1 MRNYLFS
8 FYLFICIIC
17 SFSGYADEICPHNKD
32 ILEYKTK
39 IKDDSYNIKSDI
51 AYELSKKLDKILEDL
66 SDECAEKLVSQGVD
80 EELFQAGFPAL
91 ITSIASDIVIDSLE
105 NILLGGDHQYF
116 VKDNER
122 TLGFL
127 KYEIE
132 KINGKKFAP
141 SIYKLDKWHRIHDFV
156 LAARFSS
163 EIDSSLEEMKIQAK
177 HAYNSLN
184 YALYLPVWQGKKRR
198 EQFFQLCLELGCVLD
213 SSEECSPEIIG
224 DLWHIKVKYFANGGD
239 LSRTIYECNFLGE
252 VDNDSDATPLLSLGR
267 FMEYAINFRRIGILN
282 SNCDLSRQLKYIELQ
297 GLYGANN
304 CININNVLEI
314 LGEE

>member
-1 MRNYLFS
+1 MRTYLFS
-8 FYLFICIIC
+8 FSLFLGIIC
-17 SFSGYADEICPHNKD
+17 SFSGYADEICPQNKD
-32 ILEYKTK
+32 IFEYKAK
-39 IKDDSYNIKSDI
+39 IKNNFHNIKPDI

-66 SDECAEKLVSQGVD
+66 SDECAEKLVNQGVD

-91 ITSIASDIVIDSLE
+91 ITSIASEILIDSLE

-132 KINGKKFAP
+132 KINEKNFD
-141 SIYKLDKWHRIHDFV
+141 SIYKLDKWHQIHDFV

-163 EIDSSLEEMKIQAK
+163 EIDSSLEEMQIQAK
-177 HAYNSLN
+177 RAYNPLN

-198 EQFFQLCLELGCVLD
+198 EYFLQLCLELGCMPD
-213 SSEECSPEIIG
+213 SSQECSPKIID
-224 DLWHIKVKYFANGGD
+224 DLWYIKAKYFANEGD
-239 LSRTIYECNFLGE
+239 LSQTIYACNFWGE
-252 VDNDSDATPLLSLGR
+252 IDNDSDETPLLSLGR

-282 SNCDLSRQLKYIELQ
+282 SNCNLGKQLKYIELQ
-297 GLYGANN
+297 GLYGADN
-304 CININNVLEI
+304 CININNVLGI
-314 LGEE
+314 LDEE